1 MGKSLVVLGEF
12 PIFAVGTNYQQF
24 MEVFVIITFIVVV
37 SIMVYFDHMRSVRYR
52 EKMEEEA
59 MMHDQERAKEIARMN
74 TLIFVNEVKHQAA
87 LVGDQATIEAVDADK
102 YDGPIPYEKHGRFT
116 SIYPDRLLILSI
128 AGINYRGNLSAYVGD
143 FKGVLVPEP
152 KNDYDPKAIKVV
164 CEDGRHLGYVPELET
179 DNVRNLIGAKVGDA
193 TWRHRITGTI
203 EECEE
208 DTYDDKPRKFFVG
221 EMYIAK

>member
-1 MGKSLVVLGEF
+1 
-12 PIFAVGTNYQQF
+12 
-24 MEVFVIITFIVVV
+24 
-37 SIMVYFDHMRSVRYR
+37 
-52 EKMEEEA
+52 

-164 CEDGRHLGYVPELET
+164 CEDGKHLGYVPEFET
-179 DNVRNLIGAKVGDA
+179 DHVRNLIGANVSDPS
-193 TWRHRITGTI
+193 WRHRITGTI

-221 EMYIAK
+221 EIYIAK